1 MSKLNRIP
9 VTDDIQTNARL
20 LIRNSQRWYLEEV
33 LDLKADEYQEIYNVA
48 LGNHE
53 MINEDLNNRIE
64 EYLQKPQR

>member
-1 MSKLNRIP
+1 MSKSNRIP

-64 EYLQKPQR
+64 AYLQKPKR

>member
-1 MSKLNRIP
+1 MSKLNRIS

-33 LDLKADEYQEIYNVA
+33 LDLKGDEYQEIYNVA

-64 EYLQKPQR
+64 AYLQKPKR

>member
-64 EYLQKPQR
+64 AYLQKPKR

>member
-33 LDLKADEYQEIYNVA
+33 LDLKGDEYQEIYNVA

-64 EYLQKPQR
+64 AYLQKPKR